1 MNSTQALLEEVTQ
14 TLSLAD
20 EHSVVEV
27 MGGVAVGE
35 GGEIRDMI
43 IGTWSISILELEY

>member
-43 IGTWSISILELEY
+43 IGTWCPYQF